1 MKRLLVI
8 GGGLAGLSA
17 AWHAQRAGAE
27 VRVLETSKQPGG
39 VIQSVREAGFLT
51 ETGPNTLM
59 AAKPEVMKIIT
70 DLGLA
75 NEVVAAAPAAKER
88 FIVRGGKLVAAPMSF
103 GSFLTTPL
111 LSTAAKF
118 RLLGEPWAKARGTT
132 EGDESLADFAR
143 RRLGAETF
151 SYGLEPFVAGIFAG
165 DPEKLAVR
173 HALPR
178 LQAMETEH
186 GSIARGLLKAKKKSP
201 TTGAPRL
208 ISFHEG
214 MAALPRALAQQ
225 LGDALILS
233 ARLTALD
240 RDPLGTWSAS
250 WTTSLGETREKFDGV
265 VLAVPAYA
273 LSTLPLPVA
282 LAAALVP
289 LAKIEHPPVSVAL
302 LGYPRHAVGHPLD
315 GFGVLIPAVEKF
327 SVLGVLFNSTLFPG
341 RAPAGQVL
349 LTVFVGGARQ
359 PELALLPDAELR
371 LRVEADLQKLLFVTQ
386 PPVYQKIVR
395 WPRAIPQYNLGYQ
408 TLLEAMDAAET
419 GWPGLALAGSYRGG
433 VSMPQCLESGR
444 VAGLRA
450 LNLSPNSGG

>member
-8 GGGLAGLSA
+8 GGGLTGLSA

-27 VRVLETSKQPGG
+27 VRVLESSKQAGG
-39 VIQSVREAGFLT
+39 VIQSVRDEGFLT

-59 AAKPEVMKIIT
+59 AAKPEVMKIIA

-88 FIVRGGKLVAAPMSF
+88 FIVRGGKLVAAPMSL

-111 LSTAAKF
+111 LTTTAKF
-118 RLLGEPWAKARGTT
+118 RLLGEPWAKVRGAT

-186 GSIARGLLKAKKKSP
+186 GSIARGLLKAKKRQTAP
-201 TTGAPRL
+201 GAPRL
-208 ISFHEG
+208 ISFQDG
-214 MAALPRALAQQ
+214 MAALPGALAKQ

-233 ARLTALD
+233 AKLTALE
-240 RDPLGTWSAS
+240 RDPSGGWSAS
-250 WTTSLGETREKFDGV
+250 WTTSLGETQEKFDGV

-289 LAKIEHPPVSVAL
+289 LAKIEYPPVSVAL

-315 GFGVLIPAVEKF
+315 GFGVLVPAVEKL
-327 SVLGVLFNSTLFPG
+327 SILGVLFNSTLFPG

-359 PELALLPDAELR
+359 PELAALPNDESQS
-371 LRVEADLQKLLFVTQ
+371 RVMMDLKKLLLVTQ
-386 PPVYQKIVR
+386 SPVYQKIIR

-408 TLLEAMDAAET
+408 TQLEAMDAAEKA
-419 GWPGLALAGSYRGG
+419 WPGLVLAGSYRGG

-444 VAGLRA
+444 AAGLRA
-450 LNLSPNSGG
+450 LNLSPTSSE

>member
-1 MKRLLVI
+1 
-8 GGGLAGLSA
+8 
-17 AWHAQRAGAE
+17 
-27 VRVLETSKQPGG
+27 
-39 VIQSVREAGFLT
+39 
-51 ETGPNTLM
+51 
-59 AAKPEVMKIIT
+59 
-70 DLGLA
+70 
-75 NEVVAAAPAAKER
+75 
-88 FIVRGGKLVAAPMSF
+88 
-103 GSFLTTPL
+103 
-111 LSTAAKF
+111 
-118 RLLGEPWAKARGTT
+118 
-132 EGDESLADFAR
+132 
-143 RRLGAETF
+143 
-151 SYGLEPFVAGIFAG
+151 
-165 DPEKLAVR
+165 
-173 HALPR
+173 
-178 LQAMETEH
+178 
-186 GSIARGLLKAKKKSP
+186 
-201 TTGAPRL
+201 
-208 ISFHEG
+208 